1 MNEVYQS
8 DAYIQYATE
17 QASQTEAYFNL
28 GGDSTNTTN
37 TANTADTGDEA
48 DDSASITQ

>member
-28 GGDSTNTTN
+28 GGDSTNT
-37 TANTADTGDEA
+37 ANTADTGDEA